1 MKSDDDRGRPVV
13 KLGHAFAKIRL
24 HQRKLV
30 PWWWSSPER
39 AQGWLL
45 SREDWAGVDLEPGC
59 GVLGQSLLCGLRS
72 APLGAAAF
80 RCFPSKQTLCVCC
93 FNIGQAR
100 THRLLSTPLYYIVCI
115 TMYSDSE
122 RYPGC
127 CLSFEAAGHM
137 EIETVSPQPVPRLS
151 GPPRGGGL
159 AGQPHC
165 PPGYPTVCC
174 ICERHRSRRSSTFA
188 LLGSDPRA
196 LQFSVQGRMG
206 DGVEGQDWEWNHSPS
221 TTHA

>member
-1 MKSDDDRGRPVV
+1 MANYQGRP
-13 KLGHAFAKIRL
+13 
-24 HQRKLV
+24 
-30 PWWWSSPER
+30 
-39 AQGWLL
+39 
-45 SREDWAGVDLEPGC
+45 GVDLEPGC
-59 GVLGQSLLCGLRS
+59 GVLEPISPVWLAVG
-72 APLGAAAF
+72 PVGAAFLRVHANIA
-80 RCFPSKQTLCVCC
+80 QMYVCC

-100 THRLLSTPLYYIVCI
+100 THRLLSTPLYCI
-115 TMYSDSE
+115 TMYADSE

-127 CLSFEAAGHM
+127 CLSIKAARHM

-151 GPPRGGGL
+151 GPPGGRGS
-159 AGQPHC
+159 GQPHC

-174 ICERHRSRRSSTFA
+174 ICERHHLRRSSTLA

-206 DGVEGQDWEWNHSPS
+206 DGEEGQDWEWNHSPS